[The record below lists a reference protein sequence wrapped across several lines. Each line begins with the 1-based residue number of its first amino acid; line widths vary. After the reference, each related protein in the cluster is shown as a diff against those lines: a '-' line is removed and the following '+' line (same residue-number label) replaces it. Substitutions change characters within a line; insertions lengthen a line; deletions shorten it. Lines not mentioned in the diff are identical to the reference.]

1 MAEKLKFEL
10 VSPERLL
17 LSVEADMVT
26 VPGAEGDFG
35 VMAGH
40 APFMTTVRP
49 GVVDVADGREE
60 TRLFVRGGFAE
71 VNAAGLTLLAEHAVP
86 LAELDAAA
94 LDQEIHNAEEDVA
107 DARSEAVRARAEM
120 RLSQFRQLRDAL

>member
-17 LSVEADMVT
+17 MSVEADLVT

-35 VMAGH
+35 VMVGH

-49 GVVDVADGREE
+49 GVVDVQDGREE

-71 VNAAGLTLLAEHAVP
+71 VNAEGLTVLAEHAVP
-86 LAELDAAA
+86 LDELDSEA
-94 LDQEIHNAEEDVA
+94 LDQEIANAREDVE
-107 DARSEAVRARAEM
+107 DASSDAARTRAQLRLDQ
-120 RLSQFRQLRDAL
+120 LSQLRSAL

>member
-1 MAEKLKFEL
+1 MADKLHFEL

-17 LSVEADMVT
+17 MSADADMVT

-35 VMAGH
+35 IMAGH
-40 APFMTTVRP
+40 APFMTTLRP
-49 GVVDVADGREE
+49 GVVDVQDGREE

-71 VNAAGLTLLAEHAVP
+71 VNAEGLTLLAEHSVP

-94 LDQEIHNAEEDVA
+94 LDQEIQNAQEDVD
-107 DARSEAVRARAEM
+107 DATSDAVKTRAETK
-120 RLSQFRQLRDAL
+120 LNHLKQLREAL